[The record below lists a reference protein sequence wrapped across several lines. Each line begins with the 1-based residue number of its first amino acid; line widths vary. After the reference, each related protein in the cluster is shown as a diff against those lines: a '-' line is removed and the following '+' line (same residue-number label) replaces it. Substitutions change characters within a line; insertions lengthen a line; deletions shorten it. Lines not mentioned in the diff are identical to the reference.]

1 MRGVL
6 EVCELS
12 AELYG
17 LYSVSAASV
26 TVLVNWGV
34 VSSVISTKRKYS
46 TLVQDELGGSELF
59 GRGI

>member
-1 MRGVL
+1 ML
-6 EVCELS
+6 EVGELS